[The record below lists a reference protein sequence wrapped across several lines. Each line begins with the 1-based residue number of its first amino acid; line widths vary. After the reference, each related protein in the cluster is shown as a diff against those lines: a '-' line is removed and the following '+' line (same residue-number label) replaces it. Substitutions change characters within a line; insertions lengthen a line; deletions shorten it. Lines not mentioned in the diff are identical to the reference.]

1 MGFFESKQVQGTAGK
16 RGKTTGRR
24 STKTVRGDDGAY
36 CRQVCEELLARE
48 PWQAFQVT
56 VVTAYSHGMVTRCDL
71 FRCRTRDEAEQ
82 RLAGWVAHPFRIRD
96 DATRTTTYEV
106 REVTV
111 RWVLRG
117 SEPKEEVIA

>member
-1 MGFFESKQVQGTAGK
+1 MGFFESKQNQGTAGK

-48 PWQAFQVT
+48 PWQAWQVT
-56 VVTAYSHGMVTRCDL
+56 AVVTYSNGHVDRCPL
-71 FRCRTRDEAEQ
+71 FREPTREAAEQ